1 MYTWGETMNKFDKYY
16 LRQGRLE
23 LSMLDEDDDKKIEEK
38 AILSSEEDHGVEARE
53 PRIRLTDDIYNT
65 LQTMGKFLTE
75 KEEETIDQRKIEE
88 VLGSTM
94 QVSSKRYDC
103 LVNGEVVKSVQ
114 AKQLEEAV
122 EFAKNNVVEPSA
134 KVVPTIINF
143 EESIKGATRFK
154 REAIFEE
161 DNYEDQQLAQSS
173 IDQILLEYFGEVNP
187 RCEYSKQ
194 LKAHIDEKISLIKN
208 YQ

>member
-1 MYTWGETMNKFDKYY
+1 MNKFDKYY
-16 LRQGRLE
+16 LRQGKLE
-23 LSMLDEDDDKKIEEK
+23 LSMLDEDDDKKVEEK
-38 AILSSEEDHGVEARE
+38 EKTILSSEEDHNVEARE

-75 KEEETIDQRKIEE
+75 KEEETVDQRKIEE

-94 QVSSKRYDC
+94 KVSSKRYDC

-122 EFAKNNVVEPSA
+122 EFTKNNVVESRA
-134 KVVPTIINF
+134 KAVPTIINF
-143 EESIKGATRFK
+143 EESIKGVTKFK

-161 DNYEDQQLAQSS
+161 DNYEEKQLAQSS
-173 IDQILLEYFGEVNP
+173 IDQILLDYFGEVNP
-187 RCEYSKQ
+187 RSEYSKQ
-194 LKAHIDEKISLIKN
+194 LKEHIDEKIALIKN

>member
-1 MYTWGETMNKFDKYY
+1 MNKFDKYY

-23 LSMLDEDDDKKIEEK
+23 LSMLDEDDDKKVKEREK
-38 AILSSEEDHGVEARE
+38 AILSLEEDNGVEARE

-75 KEEETIDQRKIEE
+75 KEEETVNQRKIEE

-114 AKQLEEAV
+114 AKQLEDVVRA
-122 EFAKNNVVEPSA
+122 AKSNSEISNVKEVSP
-134 KVVPTIINF
+134 IINF
-143 EESIKGATRFK
+143 EEAIKGVTRFR
-154 REAIFEE
+154 REAIFED
-161 DNYEDQQLAQSS
+161 DNYEDKQLAQSS
-173 IDQILLEYFGEVNP
+173 IDQILLEYFGEVKP
-187 RCEYSKQ
+187 RCDYTKRLKQ
-194 LKAHIDEKISLIKN
+194 HIDEKIELIKN

>member
-1 MYTWGETMNKFDKYY
+1 MNKFDKYY
-16 LRQGRLE
+16 LRQGKLE
-23 LSMLDEDDDKKIEEK
+23 LSMLDEDDDKKVEEK
-38 AILSSEEDHGVEARE
+38 EKTILSSEEDHGIEDRE

-75 KEEETIDQRKIEE
+75 KEEETVDQRKIEE

-114 AKQLEEAV
+114 AKQLEEVV
-122 EFAKNNVVEPSA
+122 ESAKNNVVEPST

-143 EESIKGATRFK
+143 EESIKGVTKFK

-161 DNYEDQQLAQSS
+161 DNYEDKQLAQSS
-173 IDQILLEYFGEVNP
+173 IDQILLEYFGEVSP

-194 LKAHIDEKISLIKN
+194 LKEYIDEKIALIKN